1 MTFPPIVARAT
12 GRFATFLAIAAL
24 TAQAALAQGVP
35 PPAPGRSSAPTREIV
50 DAELVKRLRAG
61 GLTLYFRHMSTDFS
75 RDDTKSNGPDDCDN
89 QRPLT
94 DVGRADARAI
104 GAAIRALD
112 LPIGDV
118 LASPTCRTVE
128 TATLLFGRATP
139 TQSVRGGPAGMEPSR
154 WRELRHLLVTRPAG
168 GNRAIASH
176 GNPIYAVAGA
186 PYVSEGESLVIQ
198 PTRGDFEVIARLRR
212 ADWERLVR

>member
-1 MTFPPIVARAT
+1 
-12 GRFATFLAIAAL
+12 
-24 TAQAALAQGVP
+24 
-35 PPAPGRSSAPTREIV
+35 PGRSSAPAREIA

-75 RDDTKSNGPDDCDN
+75 RDDTKSRGPEDCEN

-94 DVGRADARAI
+94 DAGRADARAI
-104 GAAIRALD
+104 GAAIRALE
-112 LPIGDV
+112 LPLGDV

-139 TQSVRGGPAGMEPSR
+139 SLSVRGGPAGMEPAR
-154 WRELRHLLVTRPAG
+154 WRELRQLLVTRPAS

-186 PYVSEGESLVIQ
+186 PYLGESEALVIQ
-198 PTRGDFEVIARLRR
+198 PLPGDFEVIARLRR